1 MASVAIGSLKVGDQ
15 VTAYDPSTGKSSTQT
30 VQHVWL
36 NHDTDLL
43 DVTLHEDGH
52 GTQASS
58 SDKTQQV
65 ATKAHGSQAPPSD
78 ETIHTTQKHPWL
90 TTDRGWVP
98 AGELRVGE
106 QVVEL
111 GGRTATIAALAVRP
125 GAATYY
131 NLTVSTLHTYG
142 VGTSRAVVHN
152 ANCVGNT
159 VNNAKARGLEKALE
173 KANHAYAE
181 HTTVAVGNTA
191 DGRTLVSMNENV
203 ERANLTGSPD
213 PRVSALQHIMG
224 QGNWAKMNMTYVGP
238 TELLPAGTLTNLA
251 AHAEPYLLT
260 AGAEP
265 GSVGASQA
273 ICGACSAQLRLLGWS
288 GP

>member
-1 MASVAIGSLKVGDQ
+1 MGNIPRRRIFDCAWR
-15 VTAYDPSTGKSSTQT
+15 TAYDPGTGKSSTQA

-142 VGTSRAVVHN
+142 VGTSRAVGPN
-152 ANCVGNT
+152 ANCVG
-159 VNNAKARGLEKALE
+159 
-173 KANHAYAE
+173 
-181 HTTVAVGNTA
+181 
-191 DGRTLVSMNENV
+191 
-203 ERANLTGSPD
+203 
-213 PRVSALQHIMG
+213 
-224 QGNWAKMNMTYVGP
+224 
-238 TELLPAGTLTNLA
+238 
-251 AHAEPYLLT
+251 
-260 AGAEP
+260 
-265 GSVGASQA
+265 
-273 ICGACSAQLRLLGWS
+273 
-288 GP
+288 